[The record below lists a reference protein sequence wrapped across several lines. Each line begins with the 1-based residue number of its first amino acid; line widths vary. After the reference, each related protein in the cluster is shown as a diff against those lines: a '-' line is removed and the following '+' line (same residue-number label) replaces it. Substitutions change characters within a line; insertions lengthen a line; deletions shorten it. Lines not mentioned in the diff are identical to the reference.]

1 RAVLVPIAL
10 ATLLT
15 FLVHPIVTFLSRR
28 GLGRIFSVIIVVFL
42 LFSILGGLTYALVL
56 QLGSLSQG
64 ISGYRDHLI
73 TKIARVRSFAR
84 DGVWERAHTAVS
96 EVKKELEKENV
107 APRPRETPTP
117 VVVRSE
123 GSLWQLPSLL
133 EGLGSAAVVLLLVI
147 FMLLER
153 EELRNRLLRLV
164 GPRRLTTATH
174 ALDEAA
180 QRISRYL
187 IMQSLINTSLG
198 AGIAIGLL
206 VIGVPY
212 ALLWGFLAAVLRFI
226 PYVGAWLGAALLV
239 TFSLAAYADWWHALL
254 ALGLFA
260 VLELLCSVVLEPL
273 LYGHSAGI

>member
-1 RAVLVPIAL
+1 RPRRTRHRGNRVAGALLRRLRPAAILAIATLIVTTLYLARAVLVPIAL

-117 VVVRSE
+117 V
-123 GSLWQLPSLL
+123 
-133 EGLGSAAVVLLLVI
+133 
-147 FMLLER
+147 
-153 EELRNRLLRLV
+153 
-164 GPRRLTTATH
+164 
-174 ALDEAA
+174 
-180 QRISRYL
+180 
-187 IMQSLINTSLG
+187 
-198 AGIAIGLL
+198 
-206 VIGVPY
+206 
-212 ALLWGFLAAVLRFI
+212 
-226 PYVGAWLGAALLV
+226 
-239 TFSLAAYADWWHALL
+239 
-254 ALGLFA
+254 
-260 VLELLCSVVLEPL
+260 
-273 LYGHSAGI
+273 